1 MLVKSSIRKITALVN
16 ILVVTALPFLIYLGY
31 KDRIWSMLIV
41 CLVIFPFALRNAYR
55 YFFDVEFRRD
65 LNKYH
70 DDQNALPKEE
80 RYMTQVYERVIINL
94 KFLVVA
100 LLMYAIFGLCVF
112 FNLI

>member
-16 ILVVTALPFLIYLGY
+16 ILVITALPFLIYLGY

-55 YFFDVEFRRD
+55 YFFNVEFRRD

-80 RYMTQVYERVIINL
+80 RYLTQCYRTFIIGL
-94 KFLVVA
+94 KITGVA
-100 LLMYAIFGLCVF
+100 LLFYAIFGLCVF